1 MILPEGRRPKATDAK
16 PWNGVYF
23 KQIEMGPMQNFV
35 YLVGSLETRKAAVV
49 DAAWDIE
56 EILRIVAEDEME
68 LTHAFVSH
76 THPDHIGGQFAGVHI
91 EGVTELLEKAKVK
104 VIVHREE
111 AEFLKSLSPSD
122 LIKVESGSEI
132 DLGGIGIQLIHTP
145 GHTPGSQCFLIDNRL
160 VSGDTLF
167 IGSCGRV
174 DLPGGNAEQLYFSLT
189 QRLME
194 LPETTLLFPGHNYS
208 EKSISTLGEQK
219 RTNPYLQFHAL
230 RDFLAA
236 MGYA

>member
-1 MILPEGRRPKATDAK
+1 
-16 PWNGVYF
+16 
-23 KQIEMGPMQNFV
+23 MGPMQNFV
-35 YLVGSLETRKAAVV
+35 YLVGSLDTRKAAVV